1 MNTETLHSRKAG
13 VIGMRW
19 KAIIAFSILLI
30 LLAGVSAYKSIQN
43 FDAMKAAKKAQ
54 LQIVADWIASEQQ
67 RHLAQSRLVAFSV
80 MNHLRKG
87 LPERICRNGVVGEP
101 GLDPELGTF
110 AIAYSAPNWTRIPP
124 QTGQ

>member
-1 MNTETLHSRKAG
+1 
-13 VIGMRW
+13 
-19 KAIIAFSILLI
+19 
-30 LLAGVSAYKSIQN
+30 
-43 FDAMKAAKKAQ
+43 MKAAKKAQ

-110 AIAYSAPNWTRIPP
+110 AIADPSGNITCNSIPWLQLNSLAWRGQRCERDILQGCPNRLVRNA
-124 QTGQ
+124 